1 MSLTHE
7 SPINIEQIEKNF
19 AEINPPLSEAEAVL
33 ESNRCLYCYDAP
45 CTHACPTH
53 IDVPSFIKKIA
64 SGNLLGSARV
74 IFDANP
80 IGATCAR
87 VCPVEVLCEGAC
99 VEKTLM
105 DKPIEIGRLQ
115 RYATDYAMRNEK
127 EIFKAGKS
135 NGKSIGIVGSGPAGL
150 SCATY
155 LARLG
160 YAVTIYDKKSLPGG
174 LDTYGM
180 AEYKMSQAVS
190 VDEARQVA
198 KLGVKFQLETEI
210 VQSPKSKVQSRSG
223 ESEPPAPT
231 GGLSSESESL
241 KVKPFAAADGS
252 DKISF
257 TDLQSQHD
265 AIFLAI
271 GLGATNKLNIAG
283 ENLNGVF
290 DALDFIERIK
300 TRDWLNIPL
309 GKIVA
314 VIGAGNTAID
324 AVTQAKRLGAERV
337 LMIYRRTEKD
347 ISAYAYEYELAKKD
361 GSEFLWQTA
370 PVVILGNDRVAAL
383 RCQKTDGSNRI
394 FEIPCDMVIKAI
406 GQQKSVAFLS
416 QIPDVELDEKG
427 RVIVNTETMQTT
439 NPKIFAGGDCVN
451 GGREAVD
458 AAQTGKLAAQGIHFN
473 LTGETVELAGAKLPF
488 IEKIHGELPLLV
500 PAAYNEPAIPAEDL
514 GIKSY
519 G

>member
-1 MSLTHE
+1 MAIS
-7 SPINIEQIEKNF
+7 IEQIERNF
-19 AEINPPLSEAEAVL
+19 AEINPPLSQAEAIF

-64 SGNLLGSARV
+64 SGNLTGSARV

-127 EIFKAGKS
+127 QIFQAGAA
-135 NGKSIGIVGSGPAGL
+135 NGKSVGIIGSGPAGL

-190 VDEARQVA
+190 IKEAEQVA
-198 KLGVKFQLETEI
+198 RLGVEFQLTTEI
-210 VQSPKSKVQSRSG
+210 VSSYKTSNENA
-223 ESEPPAPT
+223 ESSANGT
-231 GGLSSESESL
+231 SAGRYISL
-241 KVKPFAAADGS
+241 
-252 DKISF
+252 
-257 TDLQSQHD
+257 TDLQDTHD
-265 AIFLAI
+265 AIFIGI
-271 GLGATNKLNIAG
+271 GLGATNNLNVAG
-283 ENLNGVF
+283 ENISGVY
-290 DALDFIERIK
+290 DALHFIERIK
-300 TRDWLNIPL
+300 TRDWQTVPL
-309 GKIVA
+309 GKTVV

-337 LMIYRRTEKD
+337 LMVYRRTEKD
-347 ISAYAYEYELAKKD
+347 ISAYEYEYELAKKD
-361 GSEFLWQTA
+361 GVEFLWQTA
-370 PVVILGNDRVAAL
+370 PIEIIGNGKVLAL
-383 RCQKTDGSNRI
+383 RCQKTDGTNQL
-394 FEIPCDMVIKAI
+394 FEFPCDMVIKAI
-406 GQQKSVAFLS
+406 GQQK
-416 QIPDVELDEKG
+416 QIGFFQNINIEFDEKG
-427 RVIVNTETMQTT
+427 RVAVNELMQTS

-451 GGREAVD
+451 GGAEAVD
-458 AAQTGKLAAQGIHFN
+458 ASQMGKLAAQGIHYS
-473 LTGETVELAGAKLPF
+473 LTGEQVSFAGAK
-488 IEKIHGELPLLV
+488 
-500 PAAYNEPAIPAEDL
+500 
-514 GIKSY
+514 
-519 G
+519 